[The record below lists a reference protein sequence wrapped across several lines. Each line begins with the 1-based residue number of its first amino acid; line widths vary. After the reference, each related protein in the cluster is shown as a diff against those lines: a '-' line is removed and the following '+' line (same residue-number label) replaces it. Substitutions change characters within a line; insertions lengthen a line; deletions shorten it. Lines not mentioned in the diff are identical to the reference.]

1 MVRRAR
7 PAWATWRDASSSQLF
22 FFLSQFPISHLCNLN
37 GASIHRFGPWA
48 CWNELK
54 DSVLM
59 SGVKSLAS
67 SSLPGGQTPTGRF
80 L

>member
-1 MVRRAR
+1 MVR
-7 PAWATWRDASSSQLF
+7 PAWATWSDASSPQLF
-22 FFLSQFPISHLCNLN
+22 FFFLSRFPISHPCNLN
-37 GASIHRFGPWA
+37 GASIHRSGPWA

-59 SGVKSLAS
+59 SGVTSLAPG
-67 SSLPGGQTPTGRF
+67 SLPGGQTPTGRF